1 MTWLI
6 LLSLVQ
12 LLSFLEELNW
22 VVAFICTVVFPLPVE
37 TNRKKKEIV
46 SFICYEA
53 SAFSVSF
60 ELLCCEQ
67 MHSAGGAP
75 AKPGQLSGM

>member
-1 MTWLI
+1 MADPAVTGAVAVI
-6 LLSLVQ
+6 PGGA
-12 LLSFLEELNW
+12 ELGCGFHLHCGIPSPWRNKQ
-22 VVAFICTVVFPLPVE
+22 E
-37 TNRKKKEIV
+37 KKKEIV